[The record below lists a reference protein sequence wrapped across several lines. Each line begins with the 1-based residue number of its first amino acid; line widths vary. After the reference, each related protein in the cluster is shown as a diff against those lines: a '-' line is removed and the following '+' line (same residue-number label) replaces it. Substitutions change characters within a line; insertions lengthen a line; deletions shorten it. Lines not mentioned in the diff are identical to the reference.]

1 MKSNRRK
8 PVILLNTA
16 VSTYMN
22 RECELLISNYAEKV
36 SDSGALPLLLPSLEK
51 TENICAALDIAD
63 GVVLIGGKDYP
74 PQYYNEIP
82 RPETGLDRLR
92 PHFDIAFAGE
102 VMRRQMPVLGI
113 CAGCQLLNIVAG
125 GKLIQHLPNAG
136 EHTGGTMHQAAIVKE
151 GFFSRALGKK
161 AGDIIT
167 VNSFHHQALDKDH
180 LGSNL
185 TVTAQAFDGSVE
197 AVEYTGSRMIL
208 GVQFHPERME
218 DTGKKIFDLLCHE
231 AVQFQNSCN

>member
-1 MKSNRRK
+1 MKNDRAK
-8 PVILLNTA
+8 PLILLNTA
-16 VSTYMN
+16 VNTYMG
-22 RECELLISNYAEKV
+22 RECEQLISNYAEMV
-36 SDSGALPLLLPSLEK
+36 YASGALPLLLPSLEK
-51 TENICAALDIAD
+51 SDHINAALDMAD
-63 GVVLIGGKDYP
+63 AVVLIGGKDYP
-74 PQYYNEIP
+74 PEYYGEKP
-82 RPETGLDRLR
+82 HPETKLDRLR
-92 PHFDIAFAGE
+92 PHFDIALGLE
-102 VMRRQMPVLGI
+102 IMRRDLPVLGI
-113 CAGCQLLNIVAG
+113 CAGCQLLNIVNG

-167 VNSFHHQALDKDH
+167 VNSFHHQALDKEYI
-180 LGSNL
+180 GSGL
-185 TVTAQAFDGSVE
+185 TVTAVAFDGSVE